1 MKAIF
6 SLRRHHYLKTV
17 SFFLIAALLIVGV
30 VSCIGEPGETYS
42 LTMAVNPA
50 GGGTATDITGGS
62 PYTAL
67 TVVNISA
74 VADPCYRFVDWTAP
88 AGLFADANAAE
99 TTFAMP
105 AQDVTVTA
113 NFEAVPPDHYKFYDV
128 DWETAPY
135 VGMEVLLEDQ
145 FGTFNVTVGDAVL
158 FGNPVEKEH
167 ATGVTPIADPN
178 RHYTLYELYYEE
190 EPMLDSWQVVVN
202 NQFQDDVELTVH
214 GPIALAVPTLKEDH
228 EMPAC
233 LDHLLVYEVY
243 ETEFPEVSVNLKDQ
257 FIPDGED
264 VVVWGPVLFANPVQ
278 KTHGDVV
285 TPIEHEAEHYVWYEI
300 TGEPFE
306 KTGLQI
312 DNQFGP
318 QTLDVLNPD
327 TLAVPSQKIS
337 WGQPLDHFKA
347 YGAVWMEAPPVTFPA
362 DVQLEDQF
370 ITAWLGEPL
379 IATVLDPELFS
390 NPVNKGHGEVWTPVS
405 NWDNHLT
412 FYNLEYEEIPPV
424 WEVTVSNQFGPD
436 QVLLVGGP
444 TYLAVPTKKGPH
456 DPPMG
461 LDHFLVYTV
470 VSDPPV
476 LDEEV
481 WLSDQFTSRSST
493 LYPAGYF
500 ANPVKKIHGAEVTDI
515 KHPNAHLTWYYMDG
529 GEFYVEELPI
539 ANQFGPQILGVYE
552 GWYMDAYD
560 LLGVPSQK
568 TGFSIV
574 PD

>member
-6 SLRRHHYLKTV
+6 SLRKHSYLKTV
-17 SFFLIAALLIVGV
+17 GVFLIAVALIAGIVG
-30 VSCIGEPGETYS
+30 CEGEPVPDYD

-50 GGGTATDITGGS
+50 GGGIATDDTGGS
-62 PYTAL
+62 PYEEGDDVA
-67 TVVNISA
+67 ISA
-74 VADPCYRFVDWTAP
+74 VPADCYRFVSWSAP
-88 AGLFADANAAE
+88 AGTFADANNAT
-99 TTFAMP
+99 TTFTMP

-113 NFEAVPPDHYKFYDV
+113 NFEALPPDHYKFYNV
-128 DWETAPY
+128 GWETAPY

-145 FGTFNVTVGDAVL
+145 FGTFNVTVGDAVQ

-167 ATGVTPIADPN
+167 ATGVTPIVDPN

-202 NQFQDDVELTVH
+202 NQFQDDVELTVQ
-214 GPIALAVPTLKEDH
+214 GPIMLAVPTQKEDH
-228 EMPAC
+228 EMSAC
-233 LDHLLVYEVY
+233 LDHLLVYEVF
-243 ETEFPEVSVNLKDQ
+243 ETEFPEVGVNLKDQ

-285 TPIEHEAEHYVWYEI
+285 TPIEHEAEHYVWYGI

-306 KTGLQI
+306 KSGLQI

-337 WGQPLDHFKA
+337 WVQPLDHFKSYVA
-347 YGAVWMEAPPVTFPA
+347 EWMAEPPMYEVP
-362 DVQLEDQF
+362 VQLEDQF
-370 ITAWLGEPL
+370 ITDWLGEPL
-379 IATVLDPELFS
+379 MATVLWPELFA
-390 NPVNKGHGEVWTPVS
+390 NPVNKWHSEVWTPVS

-412 FYNLEYEEIPPV
+412 WYYLDYEEVPPV
-424 WEVTVSNQFGPD
+424 WEVTVNNQFGPG
-436 QVLLVGGP
+436 QVVYVTGP

-461 LDHFLVYTV
+461 LDHFLVYEV
-470 VSDPPV
+470 VAGPDP
-476 LDEEV
+476 LFEEIGL
-481 WLSDQFTSRSST
+481 WDQFTSQGVT
-493 LYPAGYF
+493 VYPAAYF
-500 ANPVKKIHGAEVTDI
+500 ANPVKKIHGTEVTDI
-515 KHPNAHLTWYYMDG
+515 KHPNAHLTWYWIDG
-529 GEFYVEELPI
+529 GEFSEEELPI
-539 ANQFGPQILGVYE
+539 ANQFGPQILGVYQ
-552 GWYMDAYD
+552 GWLEDTYD

-568 TGFSIV
+568 TSFSIA